1 MKTKIFKTALLVF
14 LSTLFILPVFSAKQS
29 DFSKAFKK
37 DFNINQGA
45 LLSIN
50 CEFTDIKAINWDKDI
65 ISVEV
70 NITVDA
76 KNDSQAQD
84 KFEKV
89 NIDVQGNTS
98 KVTIITSLKNSYFGN
113 SNNNNIDIEVLIYYP
128 EHIQLELDN
137 EFGSSI
143 FENISGSVNAEVAY
157 GNFIAD
163 QLTSTELDLDA
174 EFGKIEVNRFQGGSV
189 EVAYGGFTAEVA
201 GILKLDS
208 EFSSN
213 DIDQVERLELE
224 SAYDKIYLGQVNTA
238 LIEQEFSSLRIDKLK
253 KQLLLETAYGSFKLN
268 EIAPN
273 FEMIII
279 ESEFTGITLRFAKD
293 PSFAFKVAA
302 EMGDFNYPK
311 ELAKITMLEKEMF
324 KLSLEGYFG
333 NAKGENPKLVLDIE
347 NASANIKVNE

>member
-1 MKTKIFKTALLVF
+1 MNTNILKTAILVF
-14 LSTLFILPVFSAKQS
+14 ISAILISPAFSAKRS
-29 DFSKAFKK
+29 DYNKPINKEFK
-37 DFNINQGA
+37 INQGA

-50 CEFTDIKAINWDKDI
+50 CEFTDIKAINWDKDV
-65 ISVEV
+65 ISIEV

-76 KNDSQAQD
+76 KNEDKAQD
-84 KFEKV
+84 RFERV
-89 NIDVQGNTS
+89 NVDIQGDAS
-98 KVTIITSLKNSYFGN
+98 KVSIYTSLDNSYFGN
-113 SNNNNIDIEVLIYYP
+113 QNNNIDIEVLIYYP
-128 EHIQLELDN
+128 EHIQLDLDN
-137 EFGSSI
+137 EFGNSI
-143 FENISGSVNAEVAY
+143 FEDISGSVNAEVAY

-201 GILKLDS
+201 GVLKLNS

-213 DIDQVERLELE
+213 DIDQVERLELK
-224 SAYDKIYLGQVNTA
+224 SAYDKVYLGQVNTA
-238 LIEQEFSSLRIDKLK
+238 LIEQEFSSLRIEKLK
-253 KQLLLETAYGSFKLN
+253 KQLLLETAYGSLKLN

-273 FEMIII
+273 FEMITI

-293 PSFAFKVAA
+293 PSFAFKVSA

-311 ELAKITMLEKEMF
+311 ELARITMLEKEMF
-324 KLSLEGYFG
+324 ELDLEGYFG

-347 NASANIKVNE
+347 NATANIKVNE